1 MYQTD
6 FVCTYKLMDDDED
19 QEQMYRIQMLQ
30 AFDLNEWKDDVIYKT
45 ITELY
50 TILGE
55 LSEFKIIFAK
65 ARENKN
71 IQDILSLMSLS
82 GKEHV
87 DTDDIIFNLLFKF
100 EYFDLL
106 HRCIVDYILNN
117 KLTPKYL
124 TNLLNGL

>member
-1 MYQTD
+1 
-6 FVCTYKLMDDDED
+6 MDNDDD

-30 AFDLNEWKDDVIYKT
+30 AFDLNEWNDDIIHKT
-45 ITELY
+45 IVELY
-50 TILGE
+50 ATLGK

-71 IQDILSLMSLS
+71 IQEMLALMSLS
-82 GKEHV
+82 GEEKS

-117 KLTPKYL
+117 KLTPKYV
-124 TNLLNGL
+124 TNLLNDL

>member
-1 MYQTD
+1 MYQAD
-6 FVCTYKLMDDDED
+6 FVCTYKWMDNDDD

-30 AFDLNEWKDDVIYKT
+30 AFDLNEWNDDIIHKT
-45 ITELY
+45 IVELY
-50 TILGE
+50 ATLGK

-71 IQDILSLMSLS
+71 IQEMLALMSLS
-82 GKEHV
+82 GEEKS

-117 KLTPKYL
+117 KLTPKYV
-124 TNLLNGL
+124 TNLLNDL